1 MRQNSLIT
9 HSVGGI
15 AVQPEFWHQRWEE
28 NRIGFHLGQV
38 NPYLVKY
45 WPSLELHTG
54 SRVFVPLC
62 GKSLDMLWLAEQGH
76 DVVGVEISPIAVRA
90 FFEENRLEPVISQ
103 QGAFEIWSVDQITL
117 LLGDFFELTPGQLG
131 EVAAVYDRAS
141 LIALPTDMRPEYV
154 EHLNALCPTVP
165 RLLITLDYDQNN
177 MTGPPFAVSD
187 EEVRDLYADRASLIR
202 LAAENVLENNA
213 RFREQGLDHLVE
225 SVWRM
230 GA

>member
-1 MRQNSLIT
+1 M
-9 HSVGGI
+9 
-15 AVQPEFWHQRWEE
+15 QPEFWHQRWQDD
-28 NRIGFHLGQV
+28 RIGFHLGQV

-45 WPSLELHTG
+45 WPTLGLHAG

-76 DVVGVEISPIAVRA
+76 EVVGVEISPIAVRA
-90 FFEENRLEPVISQ
+90 FFEENRLDPEISQ
-103 QGAFEIWSVDQITL
+103 QGAFEIWAVDQITI

-131 EVAAVYDRAS
+131 EVEAVYDRAS
-141 LIALPTDMRPEYV
+141 LIALPADMRAEYV
-154 EHLNALCPTVP
+154 EHLNALCPAVP
-165 RLLITLDYDQNN
+165 RLLITLDYDQSR

-187 EEVRDLYADRASLIR
+187 EEVRELYADRSSLVR
-202 LAAENVLENNA
+202 LAAEDVLADNP
-213 RFREQGLDHLVE
+213 RFREQGLDRMVE

>member
-1 MRQNSLIT
+1 M
-9 HSVGGI
+9 
-15 AVQPEFWHQRWEE
+15 QPEFWHQRWQD

-45 WPSLELHTG
+45 WPTLGLHAG

-76 DVVGVEISPIAVRA
+76 EVVGVEISPIAVRA
-90 FFEENRLEPVISQ
+90 FFEENRLDPEISQ
-103 QGAFEIWSVDQITL
+103 QGAFEIWAVDQITI

-141 LIALPTDMRPEYV
+141 LIALPADLRAEYV
-154 EHLNALCPTVP
+154 EHLNALCPSVP
-165 RLLITLDYDQNN
+165 RLLITLDYDQDR
-177 MTGPPFAVSD
+177 MAGPPFAVSD
-187 EEVRDLYADRASLIR
+187 EEVRELYADRSSLVR
-202 LAAENVLENNA
+202 LAAEDVLADNP
-213 RFREQGLDHLVE
+213 RFREKGLERMVE

>member
-1 MRQNSLIT
+1 M
-9 HSVGGI
+9 
-15 AVQPEFWHQRWEE
+15 QPEFWRQRWRN

-45 WPSLELHTG
+45 WPTLGLHAG

-62 GKSLDMLWLAEQGH
+62 GKSLDMLWLAEQGYE
-76 DVVGVEISPIAVRA
+76 VVGVEISPIAVRA
-90 FFEENRLEPVISQ
+90 FFEENRLEPEITQ
-103 QGAFEIWSVDQITL
+103 QGAFEIWVVDQITI

-141 LIALPTDMRPEYV
+141 LIALPADMRAGYV
-154 EHLNALCPTVP
+154 EHLHALCPAVP
-165 RLLITLDYDQNN
+165 RLLITLDYDQSR
-177 MTGPPFAVSD
+177 MAGPPFAVGD
-187 EEVRDLYADRASLIR
+187 EEVRDLYAERGSLVR
-202 LAAENVLENNA
+202 LAAEDVLADNP
-213 RFREQGLDHLVE
+213 RFREQGLDRMVE